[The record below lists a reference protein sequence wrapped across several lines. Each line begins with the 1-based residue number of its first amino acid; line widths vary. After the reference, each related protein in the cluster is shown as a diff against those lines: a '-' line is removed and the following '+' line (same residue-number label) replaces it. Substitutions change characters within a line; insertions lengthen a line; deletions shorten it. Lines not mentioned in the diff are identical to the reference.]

1 VLQERLDEK
10 KELLLEKELMLEEVT
25 NLTVKLR
32 NQALGKRDETLH
44 LATRAS
50 EFQSKIRNTTRAMM
64 ALVAELSMY
73 QATALKL
80 QQEKHLRLG
89 ELDMCRTRTHHGEAP
104 SLDAE
109 KELYRQVLHNH
120 SITPPLH
127 NAQAFPKQRPLPH
140 LLFSPPLN
148 SPPPLS
154 LQERLAR
161 EREERRQS
169 KERLERQLAQPTAL
183 HKTTAEPRPNA
194 YVQEYMGVPKP
205 YGGFAPFKPTEPGS
219 TMRHIRA
226 PQEIEIEI

>member
-1 VLQERLDEK
+1 MLQERLDEK

-109 KELYRQVLHNH
+109 KELYRQVPTPVII
-120 SITPPLH
+120 SITIY
-127 NAQAFPKQRPLPH
+127 
-140 LLFSPPLN
+140 LLW
-148 SPPPLS
+148 
-154 LQERLAR
+154 
-161 EREERRQS
+161 
-169 KERLERQLAQPTAL
+169 
-183 HKTTAEPRPNA
+183 
-194 YVQEYMGVPKP
+194 
-205 YGGFAPFKPTEPGS
+205 
-219 TMRHIRA
+219 
-226 PQEIEIEI
+226 